1 MFVKTAKCSLLLLF
15 FLFVLHPGINAR
27 VLSGSRTE
35 RKMNRKIERLLKSA
49 RKEYDK
55 GNVQPAL
62 DTYWKILEID
72 PQETIAYLELGEI
85 YYELRIYSRA
95 VELLE
100 PGCEAAEREIDPETV
115 SYYYS
120 VLTKTYIE
128 LNQLGRAAKSLIKA
142 AEAAPKIPLP
152 RKILGDIYLAN
163 KRIKSA
169 YKEYKKALSF
179 DPTYEPALEK
189 IAEMESTYKKELA
202 AYQKTKIAKP
212 APKTKSPATKSKPDD
227 QIEVSAIDKRPMPL
241 PMSTEKPKKPQQPAK
256 PARQKPESEPE
267 PAPDK
272 QPTRVAVTSRPKPTP
287 KPVKQPTSKPVETNP
302 AEIDWHLDKLLAG
315 NLEEKQKA
323 TAFFVSLEN
332 EGLIE
337 IEELLFDP
345 DPEVRIIGVRTIAAF
360 ESHKPRAANILKD
373 ASDDPDP
380 AVRQEI
386 QNALKALN

>member
-1 MFVKTAKCSLLLLF
+1 
-15 FLFVLHPGINAR
+15 
-27 VLSGSRTE
+27 
-35 RKMNRKIERLLKSA
+35 MNRKIERLLKSA
-49 RKEYDK
+49 RKDYDK

-62 DTYWKILEID
+62 DAYWKILEID

-100 PGCEAAEREIDPETV
+100 PGCEAAEREIDPDAV

-128 LNQLGRAAKSLIKA
+128 LNQLGLAAKSLIKA
-142 AEAAPKIPLP
+142 AEAAPKNPLP

-169 YKEYKKALSF
+169 YKAYKKALSF
-179 DPTYEPALEK
+179 DPAYEPALEK
-189 IAEMESTYKKELA
+189 IAAMESTYKKELA
-202 AYQKTKIAKP
+202 AYQKKTVAKP
-212 APKTKSPATKSKPDD
+212 APKAKSPATTSKPDD
-227 QIEVSAIDKRPMPL
+227 QIEVTAVDQRPMPL
-241 PMSTEKPKKPQQPAK
+241 PIGTARPRKPQQPAK
-256 PARQKPESEPE
+256 PARQKPE
-267 PAPDK
+267 PAPVTEPDK
-272 QPTRVAVTSRPKPTP
+272 QPSAATAASRPVPTSRPVQQPAT
-287 KPVKQPTSKPVETNP
+287 KPVATNP
-302 AEIDWHLDKLLAG
+302 AEVDWHLDKLLAG
-315 NLEEKQKA
+315 NPEEKQKA

-345 DPEVRIIGVRTIAAF
+345 DPEVRIIGIRTIASF
-360 ESHKPRAANILKD
+360 DSLKTRAANILKD

-380 AVRQEI
+380 AVKQEI
-386 QNALKALN
+386 QNALKNLN